1 MIRGKNWEGYLSNFP
16 PNDPRVEAFTNTAT
30 NFYDRV
36 VSKFDHQSRVNGLL
50 YGEVQSGK
58 TSQTFALIAAT
69 ADADEGFRTFVYFS
83 TDNVPLQE
91 QTFSRG
97 LQHLSETFEIV
108 NESDELRFRN
118 IRSSKPCLVVLKKNT
133 RVLQKWLE
141 ILSNS
146 ARVSTGPV
154 FLIDDEGDAASPNT
168 KVNKDDE
175 SEIYKKINAFR
186 DLGTSS
192 ILLQV
197 TATPQALFLQQEVEN
212 LRPGFLE
219 FFEPGQNYLGG
230 DFYFSKI
237 DTARNIFVEEDDLE
251 KSLKQGNFENSTAL
265 FRCFASFAVTSALF
279 VKRGN
284 TNANALVHPSVNTG
298 VHHQI
303 AEVAKRFYRWIFSDI
318 TNPSAIA
325 YIQSAVDDLRRT
337 LEEPFDIDDV
347 VSAIE
352 NGMQI
357 NVVEM
362 NSTQHAD
369 RDVDTSVGFNLVVGG
384 NTLGRGVTFPALQ
397 TVYYTR
403 QAKVPQADTY
413 WQHSRMFGYD
423 RDKTSIRIFMP
434 LELFIL
440 FQVLQESNKTL
451 ANLVKTGDLKNL
463 QIVLPRG
470 VKPTRS
476 NVVRS
481 SIYSLLVG
489 GTNYFP
495 AAPNQKNASELDA
508 LLKPYSD
515 SEVQAIDMSLAKSLV
530 ALASNATDWPSNQL
544 KKAMENMEAKGLG
557 ARILIGRDRN
567 TGRTGTMLTEQ
578 DRKVGEMVGEKDFVI
593 TAYRVHGG
601 LDKGWQGNPFWL
613 VNVRIP
619 SGYVYH
625 QVN

>member
-16 PNDPRVEAFTNTAT
+16 KNDPRVAAFTTTAT
-30 NFYDRV
+30 NFYDRII
-36 VSKFDHQSRVNGLL
+36 SKFDHQSRVNGLL
-50 YGEVQSGK
+50 FGEVQSGK

-97 LQHLSETFEIV
+97 LQHLSDTFEIV
-108 NESDELRFRN
+108 DESDELRFRK
-118 IRSSKPCLVVLKKNT
+118 IKSSKPCLVVLKKNT

-141 ILSNS
+141 ILSS
-146 ARVSTGPV
+146 SDRISTGPV

-186 DLGTSS
+186 ELGTSS

-197 TATPQALFLQQEVEN
+197 TATPQALFLQQELEN

-219 FFEPGQNYLGG
+219 FFEPGENYLGG

-251 KSLKQGNFENSTAL
+251 KSLKQSNFENSTAL

-279 VKRGN
+279 AKRGAS
-284 TNANALVHPSVNTG
+284 NANALVHPSVNTG

-303 AEVAKRFYRWIFSDI
+303 AESAKRFYRWLFSDL
-318 TNPSAIA
+318 TDPSAIS

-337 LEEPFDIDDV
+337 LEEPFSFEDV
-347 VSAIE
+347 IEAIKD
-352 NGMQI
+352 GLTI

-369 RDVDTSVGFNLVVGG
+369 RDVDTSVGFNMVVGG

-403 QAKVPQADTY
+403 QAKIPQADTY

-451 ANLVKTGDLKNL
+451 ANLVKTGDLNNL

-470 VKPTRS
+470 VKPTRT

-481 SIYSLLVG
+481 SVYSLLVG

-495 AAPNQKNASELDA
+495 AAPNQNNAREMDR
-508 LLKPYSD
+508 LLEPYSGSD
-515 SEVQAIDMSLAKSLV
+515 VEEIDMDLAKSLV
-530 ALASNATDWPSNQL
+530 SLASGATDWPVNQL
-544 KKAMENMEAKGLG
+544 RKAMDNMAAKGLG
-557 ARILIGRDRN
+557 AKLLIGRDRN

-578 DRKVGEMVGEKDFVI
+578 DRKIGEMVGGKDFVL
-593 TAYRVHGG
+593 TAYRVTGG
-601 LDKGWQGNPFWL
+601 VEKGWRGSAFWL
-613 VNVRIP
+613 INVRIP

>member
-16 PNDPRVEAFTNTAT
+16 SNDPRIDAFTSTAS
-30 NFYDRV
+30 NFYDQIIA
-36 VSKFDHQSRVNGLL
+36 KFDHQSRINGLL
-50 YGEVQSGK
+50 FGEVQSGK

-97 LQHLSETFEIV
+97 LQHLSDTFEIV
-108 NESDELRFRN
+108 DESDELRFRK
-118 IRSSKPCLVVLKKNT
+118 IKASKPCLIVLKKNT

-141 ILSNS
+141 ILSS
-146 ARVSTGPV
+146 SERMASGPI

-168 KVNKDDE
+168 KINKDDE
-175 SEIYKKINAFR
+175 SEIFRKISAFR
-186 DLGTSS
+186 EIGTSS

-197 TATPQALFLQQEVEN
+197 TATPQALFLQQELEN
-212 LRPGFLE
+212 LRPGFLQ
-219 FFEPGQNYLGG
+219 FFEPGKNYLGG

-237 DTARNIFVEEDDLE
+237 DTARNIFVDEDDLE
-251 KSLKQGNFENSTAL
+251 KSLRQHNFENSTAL
-265 FRCFASFAVTSALF
+265 FRCFATFAVTAALF
-279 VKRGN
+279 VKRGLG
-284 TNANALVHPSVNTG
+284 NANALVHPSVNTG

-303 AEVAKRFYRWIFSDI
+303 AEMARKFYSWIFSD
-318 TNPSAIA
+318 TERPEVIA
-325 YIQSAVDDLRRT
+325 YLQSAVDDLKRT
-337 LEEPFDIDDV
+337 LEEQFCIDDV
-347 VSAIE
+347 IDAIK
-352 NGMQI
+352 NGLII

-369 RDVDTSVGFNLVVGG
+369 RDVDTGVGFNLVVGG

-440 FQVLQESNKTL
+440 FQVLQESNKIL
-451 ANLVKTGDLKNL
+451 SNLVKSGVLNDL
-463 QIVLPRG
+463 QIVLPKG
-470 VKPTRS
+470 IKPTRS
-476 NVVRS
+476 SVVRN

-495 AAPNQKNASELDA
+495 AAPNQKNTFDIDK
-508 LLKPYSD
+508 LLQSH
-515 SEVQAIDMSLAKSLV
+515 SGSIVENIDMYLAKQLV
-530 ALASNATDWPSNQL
+530 TLASSASDWPANQI
-544 KKAMENMEAKGLG
+544 KRAMDNMENQGLG
-557 ARILIGRDRN
+557 AKLIVARN
-567 TGRTGTMLTEQ
+567 RNIGRTGTMLTEQ
-578 DRKVGEMVGEKDFVI
+578 DRKLGELVGDQDFVI
-593 TAYRVHGG
+593 TAYRVNGTI
-601 LDKGWQGNPFWL
+601 DKGWKGEPFWMI
-613 VNVRIP
+613 NVRIP

-625 QVN
+625 QVG